1 MSHDVFKTPIFFVIK
16 CHNKSTVK
24 ETVTAMFGGTH
35 EKVNFFGDVAVVGD
49 CCY

>member
-35 EKVNFFGDVAVVGD
+35 EKVSFVGDVLVGSR
-49 CCY
+49 CRF